1 MSRSTILS
9 FPLQFVFPGQSLTR
23 SSEQFVDGF
32 VVVESDD
39 DPVPDEV
46 VPAAFAELAR
56 LGHHQQVD
64 EERVKHFVVL
74 LIKTFRNILTKEILL
89 GIAEQSP
96 IEIIIMTPI
105 SLNLERIESFENRDI
120 AKAKK
125 PSIVK
130 IKTKTFNPLIIKSKD
145 RWNARKPSN

>member
-1 MSRSTILS
+1 VKIFSTFVTKQATLMSRSTILS
-9 FPLQFVFPGQSLTR
+9 LPIQLVFPGQSLTR

-32 VVVESDD
+32 VVVESND

-64 EERVKHFVVL
+64 QERVEHFVVL
-74 LIKTFRNILTKEILL
+74 LIKTFRNILTKEIIL

-105 SLNLERIESFENRDI
+105 F
-120 AKAKK
+120 
-125 PSIVK
+125 
-130 IKTKTFNPLIIKSKD
+130 
-145 RWNARKPSN
+145 